1 MRRFIS
7 LCPLVSLLLIVR
19 NFGAAAP
26 GHANRSETILP
37 GTLDAQNPS
46 QTAPPTSLPTI
57 TIVSYVTL
65 VSNGRTSI
73 TESLSLIVAPNP
85 FDRCF
90 DPNSY
95 DCINKNLP
103 DDWEWDFSDFYNPYV
118 PAGEY
123 LPPYSGFPT
132 LASTLDPNL
141 LSSCGD
147 KWTSTFSQW
156 LATAETESQFSK
168 AVSAYY
174 SVSDPVFL
182 DWRDFGPQ
190 TLVPYTASPPCCSA
204 CTLSFG
210 DVQVYDWPATLR
222 PPPFSTLVNAQN
234 STFVYPSLYVAFR
247 TLAGTDL
254 CGYVGAPITSVTTLA
269 FDRSDLSTMNSYW
282 FTQEE
287 YSTWWAKGPDFSFT
301 ALQSVIGTDCSNIT
315 TTLWGQSELLTF
327 DITSMEPV
335 TATSFETMINGT
347 RTTVDKTIIW
357 APVSVTYNPCYP
369 YLSIP
374 SKIFTMS
381 PQWSNCVKF
390 MTGLK
395 DPCIYMSTGPG
406 FSAVTPPAYNGLPKP
421 TPHELPSPARASAA
435 PVFQQSTASKTAP
448 PGQTPT
454 ALPAEEPTCSVQP
467 PAPLIPGGSSIV
479 IDGSTKSV
487 DQATKG
493 EILQQISA
501 PTYIIDGQTLV
512 AGGTAITSSGTVL
525 SLEPDGESVVIGGS
539 TMVNISQLT
548 GASENYDGLRSTRAT
563 SSGGAAQGA
572 THNSGQ
578 EKMKLNC
585 QGVWLGV
592 LFGFIVFRDF
602 G

>member
-1 MRRFIS
+1 M
-7 LCPLVSLLLIVR
+7 
-19 NFGAAAP
+19 
-26 GHANRSETILP
+26 
-37 GTLDAQNPS
+37 Q
-46 QTAPPTSLPTI
+46 
-57 TIVSYVTL
+57 
-65 VSNGRTSI
+65 SN
-73 TESLSLIVAPNP
+73 
-85 FDRCF
+85 
-90 DPNSY
+90 
-95 DCINKNLP
+95 
-103 DDWEWDFSDFYNPYV
+103 
-118 PAGEY
+118 
-123 LPPYSGFPT
+123 
-132 LASTLDPNL
+132 LASKLT
-141 LSSCGD
+141 
-147 KWTSTFSQW
+147 
-156 LATAETESQFSK
+156 
-168 AVSAYY
+168 
-174 SVSDPVFL
+174 
-182 DWRDFGPQ
+182 
-190 TLVPYTASPPCCSA
+190 
-204 CTLSFG
+204 
-210 DVQVYDWPATLR
+210 
-222 PPPFSTLVNAQN
+222 
-234 STFVYPSLYVAFR
+234 
-247 TLAGTDL
+247 
-254 CGYVGAPITSVTTLA
+254 I
-269 FDRSDLSTMNSYW
+269 SYR
-282 FTQEE
+282 
-287 YSTWWAKGPDFSFT
+287 
-301 ALQSVIGTDCSNIT
+301 TDCSNIT

-395 DPCIYMSTGPG
+395 DPCIYMGTGPG

-448 PGQTPT
+448 PGQSPT
-454 ALPAEEPTCSVQP
+454 ALPAEEPTRSVQP